1 MRLMATGIALLLSL
15 AQLNAPDETLCE
27 IFRSFDRQTE
37 LYRLRTQL
45 LVAEQHALDEPQ
57 RKFEEQLQE
66 FEGQLHAALAQR
78 LSSGVRSAAA
88 VRT

>member
-1 MRLMATGIALLLSL
+1 MATGIALLLSL

-27 IFRSFDRQTE
+27 IFRTFDRQTE

-45 LVAEQHALDEPQ
+45 LVAEQHELDEPQ

-66 FEGQLHAALAQR
+66 IEGQLRAALAQR

-88 VRT
+88 ART

>member
-1 MRLMATGIALLLSL
+1 MATGIALLLSL

-27 IFRSFDRQTE
+27 IFRTFDRQTE

-45 LVAEQHALDEPQ
+45 LVAEQYELDEPQ
-57 RKFEEQLQE
+57 RKYEEQLQE
-66 FEGQLHAALAQR
+66 FEGQLRAALAQR

>member
-1 MRLMATGIALLLSL
+1 MATGIALLLSL

-27 IFRSFDRQTE
+27 IFKGFDRQTE

-45 LVAEQHALDEPQ
+45 LIAEQHELDEPQ

-66 FEGQLHAALAQR
+66 FEGQLRAALAQR

>member
-1 MRLMATGIALLLSL
+1 MATGIALLLSL

-45 LVAEQHALDEPQ
+45 LIAEQQELDEPQ
-57 RKFEEQLQE
+57 RKFDEQLQE
-66 FEGQLHAALAQR
+66 FEGQLRAALAQR

>member
-1 MRLMATGIALLLSL
+1 MATGIALLLSL

-27 IFRSFDRQTE
+27 IFRTFDRQTE

-45 LVAEQHALDEPQ
+45 LVAEQHELDEPQ

-66 FEGQLHAALAQR
+66 FEGQLRAALAQR
-78 LSSGVRSAAA
+78 LSSDVRSAAA
-88 VRT
+88 ART